1 MNISA
6 IISEYNPIHNGHIYH
21 INNTIKKAKSD
32 GIICVM
38 SGNFV
43 QRGEPSII
51 DKWNRAKMALLNG
64 IDLVLELP
72 AIYAVS
78 SAEFFAFG
86 AVSLLNNL
94 NVVSNLSF
102 GSEDG
107 DIKSLYRLA
116 KFLSDETDD
125 YKTLLKSY
133 INLGLPYYVARNKA
147 VYELLGE
154 NVDDLLKSSNNILG
168 IEYCKS
174 IIKLNSSITPIT
186 VKRVGDKYNDEDI
199 TSTLPSAT
207 ALRKHLM
214 ENSNL
219 HVLSKFMPDSAYK
232 SLLQLSTN
240 NYDFAYKEKM
250 FKYLKY
256 KCLSSINNIENI
268 PDANEGLHN
277 KIFNSIISSNS
288 LDELIIKTKSKRY
301 SYTRISR
308 IMCQYFIGFENYNTA
323 TLRNNTCPYAR
334 VLGFNDKGRE
344 ILKLLKDNSSIPVY
358 SKLPQKQLLDDCLK
372 LDIQASNAY
381 SMINKN
387 VKPMWDY
394 LISPMYLKTK

>member
-107 DIKSLYRLA
+107 NIKSLYRLA
-116 KFLSDETDD
+116 KFLTDETDD
-125 YKTLLKSY
+125 YKALLKSY

-147 VYELLGE
+147 VHELLGE
-154 NVDDLLKSSNNILG
+154 NVDDLL
-168 IEYCKS
+168 
-174 IIKLNSSITPIT
+174 T
-186 VKRVGDKYNDEDI
+186 VSY
-199 TSTLPSAT
+199 THLTLP
-207 ALRKHLM
+207 
-214 ENSNL
+214 
-219 HVLSKFMPDSAYK
+219 
-232 SLLQLSTN
+232 TN
-240 NYDFAYKEKM
+240 
-250 FKYLKY
+250 
-256 KCLSSINNIENI
+256 
-268 PDANEGLHN
+268 
-277 KIFNSIISSNS
+277 
-288 LDELIIKTKSKRY
+288 
-301 SYTRISR
+301 
-308 IMCQYFIGFENYNTA
+308 
-323 TLRNNTCPYAR
+323 
-334 VLGFNDKGRE
+334 RE
-344 ILKLLKDNSSIPVY
+344 V
-358 SKLPQKQLLDDCLK
+358 
-372 LDIQASNAY
+372 
-381 SMINKN
+381 
-387 VKPMWDY
+387 
-394 LISPMYLKTK
+394 